1 MKVELQRHLLESETG
16 HDYYEITFKY
26 NAPNFLTKN
35 EYKEIDEVVEEML
48 YSFMINKQED

>member
-16 HDYYEITFKY
+16 HDYYEITFRY
-26 NAPNFLTKN
+26 NAINFLTKD

-48 YSFMINKQED
+48 YNFMVNKQED

>member
-16 HDYYEITFKY
+16 HDFYEITFKY
-26 NAPNFLTKN
+26 NAPNFLTKD

-48 YSFMINKQED
+48 YNFMVNKQQD